1 MLKKKLTLSS
11 RSSHL
16 CLPLFTLCFS
26 KLFPVSIFEGQ
37 EPWPTMIELYQPYEV
52 EQILLPDNANCL
64 AVQAFL
70 KMCKLEFKVEL
81 KSNAEYMST
90 NGRVPFIK
98 CGAFLVPE
106 FENIVTFI
114 GNKGTSLSENLNASD
129 KADMRA
135 YISLVNNVFYNT
147 ELYICWV
154 DEQTLNNVTKPR
166 HGSVYPWPLNHLLNW
181 RKRNQVIK
189 RLSVLGWYNKTLDEV
204 FHDFKQCCMA
214 LSKRLEGKDYFFGD
228 KPTELDALVFGHI
241 KALIIPSTFS
251 LAHDLFTIIKDLP
264 KLIEHKNRIENLY
277 HLESLGSISFEI
289 DENPYYNN
297 VKISL

>member
-1 MLKKKLTLSS
+1 MPNTLYADALTMELG
-11 RSSHL
+11 
-16 CLPLFTLCFS
+16 
-26 KLFPVSIFEGQ
+26 GQ

-228 KPTELDALVFGHI
+228 NDPNELDALVFGHI
-241 KALIIPSTFS
+241 
-251 LAHDLFTIIKDLP
+251 FTILTTPLPRNDLARIVQNYP
-264 KLIEHKNRIENLY
+264 TLVELCQRIESRY
-277 HLESLGSISFEI
+277 FQHSH
-289 DENPYYNN
+289 D
-297 VKISL
+297 